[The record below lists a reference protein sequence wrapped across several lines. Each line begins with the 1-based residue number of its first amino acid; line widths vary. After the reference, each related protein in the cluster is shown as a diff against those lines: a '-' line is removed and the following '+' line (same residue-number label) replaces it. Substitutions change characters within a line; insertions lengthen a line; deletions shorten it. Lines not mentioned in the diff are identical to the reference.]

1 MTSRIIGNTV
11 AEWDEAAPL
20 KFSLEDQPTKSS
32 PVGRMLEIDLSP
44 LTEAC
49 EREFLLYLKDYL
61 IDRRN
66 RVSLPTV
73 EGDFNSLKA
82 CFLTTYRKEILANK
96 IEQVNEA
103 LLLGISPFHLEFPS
117 RALGTLRTAFND
129 SPHSLMF
136 ADGLTDSDFRFGAN
150 KLGQLGQKKKNI
162 LSTALTRAS
171 VVEILRITEELYE
184 TGELDIGYFSFLNLA
199 FAVYCR
205 RDSYRTITLS
215 DLDYRKHENAWYL
228 WIHALKHRVH
238 GPVKIPYKINVR
250 LAEILLDQRDHVIR
264 TYGHLVA
271 KSDHPQLAL
280 FPARGLAPSGSRWL
294 SDYANKHFG
303 QMVRGE
309 SYLANLQCKQAW
321 RTAIKKRLTTNTL
334 RHTVGTQMAQ
344 AGLKAWAI
352 QAVLKHA
359 TDIVCQIYVD
369 IFAEGMIEQL
379 SDALQPAFEH
389 RLPVFQR
396 FRTKSDPVLS
406 AQAIEC
412 EDDAGRVELVG
423 ECGTELRCDA
433 APLGCYDCNRF
444 IPCWDA
450 DHSINL
456 NDVEGEINKYK
467 CAGLA
472 YQDHV
477 KKGRHIKYKIILV
490 MNACDLFQQSQANH
504 RQDAA

>member
-1 MTSRIIGNTV
+1 MTGRIVGNTV
-11 AEWDEAAPL
+11 AEWGDATPL
-20 KFSLEDQPTKSS
+20 KFSLKDKPTKSN
-32 PVGRMLEIDLSP
+32 PIGQALEVDLNP
-44 LTEAC
+44 FTEAC
-49 EREFLLYLKDYL
+49 ERAFLLHVKDFL
-61 IDRRN
+61 IDRCN
-66 RVSLPTV
+66 RVSLRTV
-73 EGDFNSLKA
+73 EGDVNSLKA
-82 CFLTTYRKEILANK
+82 CFLTIYRKEILANK

-136 ADGLTDSDFRFGAN
+136 AEGLNDSDFRFGTN
-150 KLGQLGQKKKNI
+150 KLGQLGQKKKTI

-171 VVEILRITEELYE
+171 VVEILRIAEELYE
-184 TGELDIGYFSFLNLA
+184 AGDLDIGHFSFLNLA

-205 RDSYRTITLS
+205 IDSYRTITLS
-215 DLDYRKHENAWYL
+215 DLDYRKSENAWYL

-238 GPVKIPYKINVR
+238 GPVKIPYKINAR
-250 LAEILLDQRDHVIR
+250 LADILLDQRDHVIK

-280 FPARGLAPSGSRWL
+280 FPARALALGDSRWL
-294 SDYANKHFG
+294 GDYANSHYG
-303 QMVRGE
+303 QMPRGD
-309 SYLANLQCKQAW
+309 SYFDGLQNKKAW
-321 RTAIKKRLTTNTL
+321 RTAIKKRLTTNAL

-359 TDIVCQIYVD
+359 TDLVCQIYVD

-396 FRTKSDPVLS
+396 FRTKSDPVSS
-406 AQAIEC
+406 AHAIEC
-412 EDDAGRVELVG
+412 EDDAGRVEFVG

-433 APLGCYDCNRF
+433 APLGCYDCSRF

-456 NDVEGEINKYK
+456 NDVEREINKCK
-467 CAGLA
+467 RAGLA

-477 KKGRHIKYKIILV
+477 KKGQHIKYKIILV
-490 MNACDLFQQSQANH
+490 MNACDLIQQSQANS
-504 RQDAA
+504 RQEAA